1 MLKKKCI
8 PENVKIDVP
17 KPAQDFKT
25 ASTIKKYIIKY
36 PMYTFNINSWGKFE
50 GNKKVIVKKVGRLNV
65 FTIILM
71 ETVKDISQ

>member
-25 ASTIKKYIIKY
+25 ASTIKKVHYQVPY
-36 PMYTFNINSWGKFE
+36 VY
-50 GNKKVIVKKVGRLNV
+50 L
-65 FTIILM
+65 
-71 ETVKDISQ
+71 